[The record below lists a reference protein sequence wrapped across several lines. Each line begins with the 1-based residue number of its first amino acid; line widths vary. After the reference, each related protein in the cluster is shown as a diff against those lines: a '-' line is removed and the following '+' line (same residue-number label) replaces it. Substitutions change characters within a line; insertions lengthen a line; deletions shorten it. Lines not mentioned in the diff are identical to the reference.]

1 LGSDWFIESGI
12 TSAEQLE
19 LTAAPNAL
27 QLQRREVDVFK
38 VLTPKSPAN

>member
-1 LGSDWFIESGI
+1 MGSDWFIESGI

-27 QLQRREVDVFK
+27 QLQQREVDDFK
-38 VLTPKSPAN
+38 ALTQKSPAN